1 MADRAF
7 VASRV
12 IAHLFPEFLHPRAE
26 FLHRHTGLEID
37 NDRDLASIDN
47 GLDGIAAYVEAGRT
61 LDSSVS
67 EIQVALH
74 LLNHISVYQQADSH
88 ILKLYSAEEFPGLGQ

>member
-12 IAHLFPEFLHPRAE
+12 IAHLFPEFLYPRAE
-26 FLHRHTGLEID
+26 FLHRHTGFEID

>member
-1 MADRAF
+1 MADLAF

-12 IAHLFPEFLHPRAE
+12 IAHLFPEFLYPRAE

-88 ILKLYSAEEFPGLGQ
+88 ILKLYSAEKFPGLGQ

>member
-12 IAHLFPEFLHPRAE
+12 IAHLFPEFLYPRAE

-88 ILKLYSAEEFPGLGQ
+88 ILKLYSAEKFPGLGQ

>member
-47 GLDGIAAYVEAGRT
+47 GLDGIAAYVEAGRP

>member
-74 LLNHISVYQQADSH
+74 LLNHISVYQQADSN
-88 ILKLYSAEEFPGLGQ
+88 ILKLYSAEKFPGLGQ

>member
-12 IAHLFPEFLHPRAE
+12 IAHLFPEFLYPRAE

-74 LLNHISVYQQADSH
+74 LLNHISVYQQADSN
-88 ILKLYSAEEFPGLGQ
+88 ILKLYSAEKFPGLGQ

>member
-12 IAHLFPEFLHPRAE
+12 ISHLFPEFLYPRAE

-88 ILKLYSAEEFPGLGQ
+88 ILKLYSAEKFPGLGQ

>member
-1 MADRAF
+1 MADRAL

-12 IAHLFPEFLHPRAE
+12 IAHLFPEFLYPRAE

-74 LLNHISVYQQADSH
+74 LLNHISVYQQADSN
-88 ILKLYSAEEFPGLGQ
+88 ILKLYSAEKFPGLGQ

>member
-12 IAHLFPEFLHPRAE
+12 IAHLFPEFLYPRAE

>member
-12 IAHLFPEFLHPRAE
+12 IAHLFPEFLYPRAE

-47 GLDGIAAYVEAGRT
+47 GLDGIAAYVEAGRA
-61 LDSSVS
+61 LDSPVR

-74 LLNHISVYQQADSH
+74 LLNHVPIHQQADSH